1 MRKRREKIKGVAI
14 SKKDIQI
21 NKINRIEKEKT
32 DRKEEERNEKI
43 MLTSI
48 NSRWAQQHKKK
59 SKTKYVSRKK
69 FIRAYL

>member
-1 MRKRREKIKGVAI
+1 MRIRREKNKGFAI

-32 DRKEEERNEKI
+32 DRKEEERNEII

-48 NSRWAQQHKKK
+48 NSRWAQQHKKN
-59 SKTKYVSRKK
+59 SKTKYILRE
-69 FIRAYL
+69 Y